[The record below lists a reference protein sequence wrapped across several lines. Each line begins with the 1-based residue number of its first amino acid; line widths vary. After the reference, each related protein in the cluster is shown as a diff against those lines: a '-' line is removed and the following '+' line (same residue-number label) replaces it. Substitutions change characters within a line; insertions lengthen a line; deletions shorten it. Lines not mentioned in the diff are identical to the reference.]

1 MTEAI
6 VYIMCSSVLSFI
18 VKAGELHIC
27 EALWE
32 GTIGDSEAGSYR
44 RDCLL
49 PWISKTQAYVNG
61 SGYHN
66 FCLFRRIEAGLWHH

>member
-32 GTIGDSEAGSYR
+32 GTIGDSEGGI
-44 RDCLL
+44 L
-49 PWISKTQAYVNG
+49 PEG
-61 SGYHN
+61 
-66 FCLFRRIEAGLWHH
+66 LFIAMDF